1 MKDIYEMSQD
11 EVYNA
16 VAKKRI
22 TASTPREKADRSFGA
37 NAQAYKWT
45 NESLVELA
53 THLNLDLQGRD
64 MLLIACSGD
73 PVITFAGL
81 GAGNQV
87 AFDSSH
93 KAVLWSELKLNAV
106 KKFSWN
112 EFCSFFGLENGLCS
126 DAKPSYREL
135 REHLSEYAREVFD
148 GLFMGN
154 SCAHEIFSKAS
165 FFRQGGYSNAFPT
178 LNNYSASEENYEK
191 ARQQL
196 KRHIVRLVP
205 GSLEDVLKLA
215 GRKFGAFYGSNAMD
229 HFTNSS
235 GQFDYSKGNIK
246 PFLEAIDSKLDGDA
260 KMVLQFEWSQ
270 ELLENATE
278 VLAEKGYSADLAPGK
293 AGGYGKLCV
302 ASRKKQCASNQ
313 ECACCK

>member
-1 MKDIYEMSQD
+1 MKNIYAMTQD
-11 EVYNA
+11 EVYDA

-53 THLNLDLQGRD
+53 THLHLDLQGRD

-87 AFDSSH
+87 GFDSSH
-93 KAVLWSELKLNAV
+93 KAVLWSELKLKAV
-106 KKFSWN
+106 ENFSWN
-112 EFCSFFGLENGLCS
+112 KFCGFFGLENGLCS
-126 DAKPSYREL
+126 DAKPGYREL

-148 GLFMGN
+148 EIFSGD
-154 SCAHEIFSKAS
+154 SCAHEIFSRAS
-165 FFRQGGYSNAFPT
+165 FFRQGYSASFPT
-178 LNNYSASEENYEK
+178 LNNYSASEKNYEK

-196 KRHIVRLVP
+196 KRHTVRLVP

-235 GQFDYSKGNIK
+235 GQFDYSKGNIT
-246 PFLEAIDSKLDGDA
+246 PFLEAIDSRLEQDA
-260 KMVLQFEWSQ
+260 KMIIQFEWSQ
-270 ELLENATE
+270 ELLENATA
-278 VLAEKGYSADLAPGK
+278 VLAERGYSAELAPGK

-302 ASRKKQCASNQ
+302 ASRKKHGTLNT

>member
-1 MKDIYEMSQD
+1 MKDIYAMTQD

-22 TASTPREKADRSFGA
+22 TASTPREQKDRSFGA

-53 THLNLDLQGRD
+53 THMHLDLQGRD

-93 KAVLWSELKLNAV
+93 KAVLWSEFKLKAV
-106 KKFSWN
+106 ETFSWN
-112 EFCSFFGLENGLCS
+112 EFCSFFGLENSLCS
-126 DAKPSYREL
+126 HAKSEYRHV
-135 REHLSEYAREVFD
+135 REHLSEYARTVFD
-148 GLFMGN
+148 GLFSGH
-154 SCAHEIFSKAS
+154 SCAHEIFGNGS

-178 LNNYSASEENYEK
+178 LNNYLASEENYEK

-196 KRHIVRLVP
+196 KRHKVRLVP
-205 GSLEDVLKLA
+205 GSLEDVLNLA
-215 GRKFGAFYGSNAMD
+215 KTGFHAFYGSNAMD
-229 HFTNSS
+229 HFTNAS
-235 GQFDYSKGNIK
+235 GEFDYSRENIT
-246 PFLEAIDSKLDGDA
+246 PFLEVIDARLESDA
-260 KMVLQFEWSQ
+260 KMIIQFEWSQ
-270 ELLENATE
+270 ELLENAIA
-278 VLAEKGYSADLAPGK
+278 VLREKGYSAELAPGK

-302 ASRKKQCASNQ
+302 ASRKKHGAFNP
-313 ECACCK
+313 ECTCHK